1 MGGST
6 KSLGFDVL
14 PAATRVTQ
22 GFGCT
27 DYNGEWLAPW
37 CGAGFFHAGIDLAAD
52 DIFGKP
58 VYATR
63 AGVVVANQDPA
74 HRIQQ
79 CAAIGGQ
86 VVFEP
91 YLGINAVVVQVD
103 EDGRR
108 VWMEFG
114 HLNSAAVRPGDR
126 VEIGDVVG
134 YVGTHGASCGSHL
147 HLEVRTDGPWQGVAG
162 QAAALLDPTPY
173 LMGDDMNSDKFDEM
187 LRDSPLFREWLAAT
201 FRVWT
206 RQMYRKDP
214 GEAPEPWNWN
224 NVFQASHAMDP
235 AVGPEGA
242 VIEFIVGAKNEFG
255 DDNDMPVHADQVQA
269 ATGGFTEEQIA
280 QIALRAVRDAAA
292 AAAKAAG

>member
-37 CGAGFFHAGIDLAAD
+37 CGADFFHAGVDLAAD

-58 VYATR
+58 VYTTR
-63 AGVVVANQDPA
+63 SGVVVANQDPA
-74 HRIQQ
+74 HRIVQ

-91 YLGINAVVVQVD
+91 YLGVNAVVVQVD

-126 VEIGDVVG
+126 VEVGDVVG

-147 HLEVRTDGPWQGVAG
+147 HLEVRTDGPWQGVPNHAAAVIDPTSYLMASG
-162 QAAALLDPTPY
+162 GKKMTRDDWAAIYGVLFVLVLRDPPGQVKDENGGAVPDPVDGGFYGEDYYWADETLRNGPRPTIRKFLDNMKAQAAVPVPLTPVP
-173 LMGDDMNSDKFDEM
+173 G
-187 LRDSPLFREWLAAT
+187 PAGP
-201 FRVWT
+201 
-206 RQMYRKDP
+206 P
-214 GEAPEPWNWN
+214 GEA
-224 NVFQASHAMDP
+224 VT
-235 AVGPEGA
+235 
-242 VIEFIVGAKNEFG
+242 
-255 DDNDMPVHADQVQA
+255 DDH
-269 ATGGFTEEQIA
+269 IA
-280 QIALRAVRDAAA
+280 EIAAA
-292 AAAKAAG
+292 EIERRLANG